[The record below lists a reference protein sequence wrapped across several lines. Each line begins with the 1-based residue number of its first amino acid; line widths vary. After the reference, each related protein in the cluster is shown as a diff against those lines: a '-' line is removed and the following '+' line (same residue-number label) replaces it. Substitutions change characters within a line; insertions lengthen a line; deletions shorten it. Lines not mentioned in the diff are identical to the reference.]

1 MKPQWDLSARIFD
14 EYERRFAEARAE
26 KRMSHPW
33 ESAEKERIIESAKR
47 MLRYDDSLIP
57 PIREMTEIVRTE
69 YNGYSAIQYRFESRK
84 NMFGSATLYL
94 PYSKERL
101 PLVFVCCG
109 HGKSGRLTESYMAMG
124 HRLASLGLAALVI
137 DNIGQGDRNRD
148 RDGGNTPDHWM
159 ATAPFKCGLTLQG
172 LIVAETIG
180 LIRYMKKDERF
191 DPERFA
197 ACGNS
202 GGGTLTM
209 FLSALCPEI
218 SVIASSGYPSEI
230 SYILQKER
238 EHCACNLFVGAA
250 HEAEMWE
257 LYSTFAPKPMLLEGG
272 IDDNLIPMDLAHR
285 NARKVQNT
293 YVQMGAE
300 NNFTFELTDT
310 KHSWELDDI
319 NLISRFLS
327 EKLTGITPADAA
339 ELFAAD
345 DITPFKVPIPEH
357 SLSTMEL
364 CEYLSGIPCPEDV
377 KLEEIFVPTFEG
389 KPFDRTE
396 IQDDVGRGDIMRV
409 FAQFEC
415 ALYKSKENAKE
426 ED

>member
-1 MKPQWDLSARIFD
+1 MNSKWNKSTEIFD

-26 KRMSHPW
+26 KGMSRPW
-33 ESAEKERIIESAKR
+33 ESAEKERIVESAKR
-47 MLRYDDSLIP
+47 MLRYDDSLVP

-94 PYSKERL
+94 PCSKERL

-109 HGKSGRLTESYMAMG
+109 HGKEGRLTSSYMAMG
-124 HRLASLGLAALVI
+124 HRLASCGLAALVI

-172 LIVAETIG
+172 LIVAETVG
-180 LIRYMKKDERF
+180 LIRHMKKDERF

-209 FLSALCPEI
+209 FLAALCPEI

-230 SYILQKER
+230 PYILQKER

-250 HEAEMWE
+250 YEAEMWE
-257 LYSTFAPKPMLLEGG
+257 IYSTFAPKPLLLEGG

-285 NARKVQNT
+285 NARKMRNT
-293 YVQMGAE
+293 YIQMGAE
-300 NNFTFELTDT
+300 DNFTFELTNT
-310 KHSWELDDI
+310 RHSWELEDI

-327 EKLTGITPADAA
+327 ERLTGVIPADATH
-339 ELFAAD
+339 LFAAD
-345 DITPFKVPIPEH
+345 DVTPFKVPIPER
-357 SLSTMEL
+357 SLTTAGL
-364 CEYLSGIPCPEDV
+364 CEYLSGVTCPEDV
-377 KLEEIFVPTFEG
+377 KLEEIFVPTFKG
-389 KPFDRTE
+389 KPIDRSE
-396 IQDDVGRGDIMRV
+396 IQEDVGRGDIMRV

-415 ALYKSKENAKE
+415 ALYRSEKNAKE
-426 ED
+426 EI